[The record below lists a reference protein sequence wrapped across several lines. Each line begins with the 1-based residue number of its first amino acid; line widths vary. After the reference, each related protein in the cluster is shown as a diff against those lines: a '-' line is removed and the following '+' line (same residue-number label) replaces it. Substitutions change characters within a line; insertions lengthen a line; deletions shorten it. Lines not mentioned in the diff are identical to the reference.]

1 MKNNNEK
8 GFTLVLALVL
18 LLVMSLMG
26 GALIV
31 TSASDHQ
38 SNNTSDEYQQAF
50 YVAETGLF
58 EAEKLLINQVLG
70 PWVDPNTLS
79 GPGAGASEDE
89 LSDHTDYIARL
100 LSQVT
105 NGVARD
111 IVSKSY
117 PINAID
123 PTKTDCFKSFKNI
136 VRDGF
141 LVTSHI
147 ENQNFGTLVEPI
159 FSEDDDNIDPIASSE
174 DLDKELEHLKRFRYE
189 YFAVNIGTAP
199 YKGSGASMK
208 KTSSNV
214 GNQGTAYKVY
224 ACGIMVK
231 KGTPLN
237 KLKDIKIIVP
247 LESKIVMP

>member
-70 PWVDPNTLS
+70 PWVDPTTLT

-89 LSDHTDYIARL
+89 LNDHADYIARL
-100 LSQVT
+100 QSQAT

-117 PINAID
+117 PTNLID
-123 PTKTDCFKSFKNI
+123 PSDTECFRSFKNI

-141 LVTSHI
+141 LVTK
-147 ENQNFGTLVEPI
+147 L
-159 FSEDDDNIDPIASSE
+159 
-174 DLDKELEHLKRFRYE
+174 E
-189 YFAVNIGTAP
+189 YFFVI
-199 YKGSGASMK
+199 SLELL
-208 KTSSNV
+208 
-214 GNQGTAYKVY
+214 Q
-224 ACGIMVK
+224 
-231 KGTPLN
+231 L
-237 KLKDIKIIVP
+237 IV
-247 LESKIVMP
+247 

>member
-70 PWVDPNTLS
+70 PWVDPATLS
-79 GPGAGASEDE
+79 GPGAGATEDE
-89 LSDHTDYIARL
+89 LSDHSDYIARL
-100 LSQVT
+100 QSQVT

-117 PINAID
+117 PTNAVEPSD
-123 PTKTDCFKSFKNI
+123 TDCFRSFKNI
-136 VRDGF
+136 VRAGF
-141 LVTSHI
+141 LVTHHI
-147 ENQNFGTLVEPI
+147 ENQNFGSLVEPI
-159 FSEDDDNIDPIASSE
+159 FDEDIDPIASQK

-189 YFAVNIGTAP
+189 YFAVNIGAAP
-199 YKGSGASMK
+199 YKGEGASMK

-224 ACGIMVK
+224 ACGMMVK
-231 KGTPLN
+231 KGTPLDKMKN
-237 KLKDIKIIVP
+237 VKIIVP
-247 LESKIVMP
+247 LESKIIMP

>member
-70 PWVDPNTLS
+70 PWVDPATLT

-89 LSDHTDYIARL
+89 LSDHADYIARL
-100 LSQVT
+100 QSQAT
-105 NGVARD
+105 NGLARD
-111 IVSKSY
+111 IVSKGY
-117 PINAID
+117 PTNAIEPSD
-123 PTKTDCFKSFKNI
+123 TDCFKSFKNI

-141 LVTSHI
+141 LVTNHI
-147 ENQNFGTLVEPI
+147 ENQNFGKLIEPI
-159 FSEDDDNIDPIASSE
+159 FDEDIDSTASPK

-189 YFAVNIGTAP
+189 YFAVNIGAAP
-199 YKGSGASMK
+199 YKGAGASMK
-208 KTSSNV
+208 KTSSNI

-224 ACGIMVK
+224 ACGMMVK
-231 KGTPLN
+231 KGTALN
-237 KLKDIKIIVP
+237 KMKDIKIIVP
-247 LESKIVMP
+247 LESKVVMP

>member
-100 LSQVT
+100 LLSQTT

-141 LVTSHI
+141 LVTNHI
-147 ENQNFGTLVEPI
+147 ENQNFGNLVEPI
-159 FSEDDDNIDPIASSE
+159 FSEDIDPLASEE
-174 DLDKELEHLKRFRYE
+174 DLDKELEHLRRFRYE

>member
-100 LSQVT
+100 LSQTT

-117 PINAID
+117 P
-123 PTKTDCFKSFKNI
+123 TNI
-136 VRDGF
+136 
-141 LVTSHI
+141 
-147 ENQNFGTLVEPI
+147 
-159 FSEDDDNIDPIASSE
+159 
-174 DLDKELEHLKRFRYE
+174 
-189 YFAVNIGTAP
+189 
-199 YKGSGASMK
+199 
-208 KTSSNV
+208 
-214 GNQGTAYKVY
+214 
-224 ACGIMVK
+224 
-231 KGTPLN
+231 
-237 KLKDIKIIVP
+237 IKI
-247 LESKIVMP
+247 LEF

>member
-70 PWVDPNTLS
+70 PWVDTNSLS
-79 GPGAGASEDE
+79 GPGAGATQDERDSHSE
-89 LSDHTDYIARL
+89 YVARL
-100 LSQVT
+100 QSNAT

-111 IVSKSY
+111 IISKSY
-117 PINAID
+117 PINAIEPSD
-123 PTKTDCFKSFKNI
+123 TECFRSFKNI

-141 LVTSHI
+141 LVTNHI
-147 ENQNFGTLVEPI
+147 ENQNFGELVKPI
-159 FSEDDDNIDPIASSE
+159 FDEDIDLTASDDD
-174 DLDKELEHLKRFRYE
+174 LKKELEHLKRFRYE
-189 YFAVNIGTAP
+189 YFAVNIGAAP

-214 GNQGTAYKVY
+214 NNQGTAYKVY
-224 ACGIMVK
+224 ACGMMVK

-237 KLKDIKIIVP
+237 KMNDIKIIVP
-247 LESKIVMP
+247 LESKVIMP